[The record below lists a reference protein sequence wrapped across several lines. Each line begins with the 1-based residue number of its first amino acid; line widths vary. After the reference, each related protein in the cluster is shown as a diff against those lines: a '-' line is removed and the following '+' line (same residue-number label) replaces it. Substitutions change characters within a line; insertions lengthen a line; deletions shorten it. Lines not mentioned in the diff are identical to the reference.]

1 MIHLLFYTLNRFFS
15 GAKNGAWYAGKEDM
29 HNIWTLCMIL
39 CTVIYPFFVAEHW
52 WQVGLVVMPVMV
64 FIGMWEMGMERYLHL
79 WESVGATVF
88 MGYGILLGADLLM
101 YPLTGMLV
109 NILAFKGP
117 INYYIGRD
125 WIEANDGT
133 DDESG
138 KTLGFPTPWGFFK
151 RPRVSNGWVAVGLG
165 MVLILAWLLLPRINI
180 WDLI

>member
-1 MIHLLFYTLNRFFS
+1 
-15 GAKNGAWYAGKEDM
+15 
-29 HNIWTLCMIL
+29 
-39 CTVIYPFFVAEHW
+39 
-52 WQVGLVVMPVMV
+52 
-64 FIGMWEMGMERYLHL
+64 
-79 WESVGATVF
+79 

-125 WIEANDGT
+125 WIEAKDGT

-151 RPRVSNGWVAVGLG
+151 RPRVSNGWMAVGLG
-165 MVLILAWLLLPRINI
+165 VVLLLAWLLLPRINI